1 MTSRYPKRSKT
12 PSRKILSGFAKYK
25 GLMQA
30 TASIVRKEKNM
41 TIINY
46 IEESL
51 WEIVEYVTEPLLELI
66 DRLFE

>member
-1 MTSRYPKRSKT
+1 
-12 PSRKILSGFAKYK
+12 
-25 GLMQA
+25 
-30 TASIVRKEKNM
+30 M